1 MSDKEEKD
9 IIESQVTPDRHDEN
23 ESEEDDLS
31 DYVEKV
37 EVEEELSIEES
48 YINAIRKQRLRVSK
62 ISYRLKIW
70 KGCIGISR
78 ISSNET
84 YRRIRH

>member
-23 ESEEDDLS
+23 ESEDDLS

-48 YINAIRKQRLRVSK
+48 YVNAIRKQRIRVNNTTGRS
-62 ISYRLKIW
+62 RIW
-70 KGCIGISR
+70 KGYIGINR
-78 ISSNET
+78 ISSCEV
-84 YRRIRH
+84 